1 MLAECRNEFGKK
13 VKPFFSSM
21 DFMRDAGWYDGNGS
35 DFIGDRAAIDY
46 KGART
51 GNHFV
56 GFQLCFVNVI
66 QDAFVWRNA
75 DEMVAELAISVFGGD
90 DMFELHTL
98 KCWVL

>member
-1 MLAECRNEFGKK
+1 MISVCIDCH
-13 VKPFFSSM
+13 VMP
-21 DFMRDAGWYDGNGS
+21 DQAGQEMFQLKN
-35 DFIGDRAAIDY
+35 FIGDRAVIDHTD
-46 KGART
+46 ART